1 MTDWQP
7 ASLVGK
13 RPETATAT
21 TLDFEMDEWPGHQA
35 GQHVDVKLTA
45 GDGYSAER
53 SYSIASP
60 PGEAPLALTVE
71 RLEDGEV
78 SRYLVDVMEPGDRL
92 ELRGPIGGWFVWSA
106 GDAGPLLL
114 IGGGSGVVPLM
125 AMLRH
130 HAATKSTAPVRLL
143 VSARTLGDLI
153 YADELARIGGT
164 DGVEVYRT
172 LTRQAPPGWQG
183 FARRVDREMLDAV
196 AWPPGELRSAYI
208 CGPTA
213 FVEAA
218 ADGLVA
224 LGHDP
229 VLIRTERFGPTG
241 T

>member
-1 MTDWQP
+1 VTVWQP

-21 TLDFEMDEWPGHQA
+21 TLDFDVDGWPGHQA

-60 PGEAPLALTVE
+60 PGEAPLALTIE

-78 SRYLVDVMEPGDRL
+78 SRYLVDAMEPGDRL
-92 ELRGPIGGWFVWSA
+92 ELRGPIGGWFVWSS
-106 GDAGPLLL
+106 GDGGPLLL

-130 HAATKSTAPVRLL
+130 HANTKSTAPVRML
-143 VSARTLGDLI
+143 VSARTLDDLI

-164 DGVEVYRT
+164 EAVEVYRT
-172 LTRQAPPGWQG
+172 LTRRAPPGWEG
-183 FARRVDREMLDAV
+183 FTRRVDREMLDAV
-196 AWPPGELRSAYI
+196 AWPPGELRRTYI

-218 ADGLVA
+218 ADALVA

-229 VLIRTERFGPTG
+229 ALIRTERFGPTG